1 MTQPTHFDRIEQRV
15 NFMRLKAFNAFNEF
29 RNHPEFSSLCS
40 EYIYMNQSVARATVP
55 MMEEVVRC
63 SEQLPNDPISA
74 PLIKY
79 MKQHIAEETD
89 HDEWYIDDL
98 AVLGFS
104 RENVVKCI
112 PSPNTAAM
120 VGSVYY
126 WLKHY
131 HPVAFLGYMGSIE
144 TYPSSEKFVKE
155 MIKDSNL
162 PDQAFDTTLMHARID
177 ITHGQDIKNLINNL
191 PLTEQHLK
199 IIEMTAFQTFRYS
212 ALMLDDICKSAPKS
226 LATTF

>member
-1 MTQPTHFDRIEQRV
+1 LTQPTHFDRIEQRV

>member
-1 MTQPTHFDRIEQRV
+1 LTQPTHFDRIEQRV

-29 RNHPEFSSLCS
+29 RNHPEFPSLCS